1 MTEKL
6 VPEDAGY
13 DAALAALLAKAQRLN
28 PRLRLAEPWER
39 ACLDPRDLY
48 SFSDKDGCMIAPI
61 FVLDDE
67 KEMPTGE
74 DKAQP

>member
-1 MTEKL
+1 MTDIL
-6 VPEDAGY
+6 YPGDAGY
-13 DAALAALLAKAQRLN
+13 EAALAALLAKAQRLN
-28 PRLRLAEPWER
+28 PRLRLAEPWEK
-39 ACLDPRDLY
+39 ACLDPRNLY
-48 SFSDKDGCMIAPI
+48 SFSGNDGGMIAPI